1 MGLFAFLLLVS
12 VTSVFAIRKGFL
24 IPTAREP
31 TISTLELG
39 QEYPDISGSWANHQ
53 VQITQSGSSLTV
65 TWTNGRPTASGAFSS
80 ASPPTLWVNFPD
92 DRTYSGAVVSPDGS
106 KITWSA
112 TNIWI
117 KDVVTYPNINGYWN
131 VPGAT
136 TAPVQIV
143 QSGVGG
149 QNLQV
154 VWANGRPTATGSF
167 TALTPPTLSVNF
179 PDDRTYSG
187 AILSADGLTITWS
200 STNIWKKV
208 IVYPDLTGSWASHQ
222 VTIKQTGTSL
232 ALTWANGRPNA
243 SGSYTSA
250 NPPTI
255 SVNFPDDR
263 TYSGAI
269 VSADGKTITWGVN
282 HFWYKDA

>member
-31 TISTLELG
+31 TISTLELDQG
-39 QEYPDISGSWANHQ
+39 YPDISGSWANHQ

-65 TWTNGRPTASGAFSS
+65 TWANGRPTASGAFSS
-80 ASPPTLWVNFPD
+80 LNPPTLWVNFPD
-92 DRTYSGAVVSPDGS
+92 DHTYTGAVVSSDS
-106 KITWSA
+106 TQITWSA
-112 TNIWI
+112 NNIWI
-117 KDVVTYPNINGYWN
+117 RDVVTYPNINGYWN
-131 VPGAT
+131 SPGAT
-136 TAPVQIV
+136 TPPVQIV

-149 QNLQV
+149 KNLQA
-154 VWANGRPTATGSF
+154 VWTNGRPTATGSF
-167 TALTPPTLSVNF
+167 TALTPPTISVNF

-200 STNIWKKV
+200 STNIWQKV
-208 IVYPDLTGSWASHQ
+208 LYLDLTGSWANHQ
-222 VTIKQTGTSL
+222 VTIKQTGTNL

-243 SGSYTSA
+243 SGSYTSS

-269 VSADGKTITWGVN
+269 VSANGKTITWSAANVWN
-282 HFWYKDA
+282 KDA